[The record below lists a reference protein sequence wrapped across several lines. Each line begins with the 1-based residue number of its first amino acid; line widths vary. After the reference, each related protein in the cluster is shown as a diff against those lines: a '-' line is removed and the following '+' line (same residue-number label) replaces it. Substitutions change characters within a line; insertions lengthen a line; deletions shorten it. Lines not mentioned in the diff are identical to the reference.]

1 MKACGVPG
9 ADGDVVVL
17 ELPDPPLPGPGQI
30 LVAVEA
36 AGVGA
41 WDQLL
46 DGAGWDVGLRPPAAL
61 GVEGAGR
68 VLAVGADVNEVGKF
82 AVGAR
87 VLAHEAPLPGASG
100 FWAER
105 VLLTA
110 AHAAPCPP
118 GLQPAEAAALP
129 VSGLTAGQAMAML
142 ELGRGQRLLVTNGA
156 GNTGS
161 LAIQLA
167 AATGAEVTATASTSA
182 TDRLRGLGAAQVVD
196 YHDPTWPDQVYGQF
210 DAALTAATGTAATAL
225 PLVRD
230 GGRLCSLT
238 SDAPP
243 PQRAITSTN
252 LYVRPDA
259 AQLARLAE
267 QLSDGTLHLTP
278 EPLPLHEG
286 PAAFT
291 RVAAGQSGGSKI
303 APALVPGPADFAGVV
318 GGEERADHELSR
330 PHGANVAADLL
341 NDADV
346 LVTHRGR
353 PVDRFDAAV
362 RPQVRAAYAGRGQ
375 PDERVGRGDDR
386 RGFAVLDPHIAGGV
400 EDNSSHGGSPS

>member
-9 ADGDVVVL
+9 VDGDVVLL
-17 ELPDPPLPGPGQI
+17 ELPDPPSPGPGQI

-41 WDQLL
+41 WDGLL
-46 DGAGWDVGLRPPAAL
+46 NGAGWDVGLRPPAAL

-68 VLAVGADVNEVGKF
+68 VLAVGADVNEV
-82 AVGAR
+82 AVGADR
-87 VLAHEAPLPGASG
+87 ILAHEAPLPGGSG

-118 GLQPAEAAALP
+118 GLQPVEAAALP
-129 VSGLTAGQAMAML
+129 VNGLTAGQALAML
-142 ELGRGQRLLVTNGA
+142 GVGRGQRLLVTNGA

-167 AATGAEVTATASTSA
+167 AAMGVEVTATASAAA

-196 YHDPTWPDQVYGQF
+196 YRDPNWPDQVRGRF
-210 DAALTAATGTAATAL
+210 DGALIAANGTAGAAL

-243 PQRAITSTN
+243 PERAITSTN

-267 QLSDGTLHLTP
+267 QVGEGTLRLAP
-278 EPLPLHEG
+278 DPLPLREG

-291 RVAAGQSGGSKI
+291 RVAAG
-303 APALVPGPADFAGVV
+303 
-318 GGEERADHELSR
+318 R
-330 PHGANVAADLL
+330 
-341 NDADV
+341 
-346 LVTHRGR
+346 
-353 PVDRFDAAV
+353 
-362 RPQVRAAYAGRGQ
+362 
-375 PDERVGRGDDR
+375 
-386 RGFAVLDPHIAGGV
+386 AGGRKIV
-400 EDNSSHGGSPS
+400 LIP